1 MMNPLA
7 WLRRLY
13 GGDIK
18 TSLTVAGTGTLGQV
32 NRVSSWMLWMIVGVM
47 LSLVLWAYFTEVE
60 TVARSQGK
68 VIPSAKLQVVQN
80 YEGGVVSAIHVR
92 SGQEVKQ
99 GDLLISLNEMQFDGD
114 LQSRRQQMASLGAR
128 LARLTAESTGSA
140 PAFSPALQKDAREFV
155 DLEQVAYLSRS
166 NQMRSQLEMLQA
178 QIDQKSQELAEMRIA
193 LVTATK
199 TMELSREE
207 RVIMAMLVEKG
218 LEPKLELVRLDRTLA
233 DAQGRQDTARAAIQR
248 LQAAIEEARARKD
261 STQGQFRAEARVDAN
276 KTLSEL
282 RSLQE
287 TMPALADKKVR
298 AEVRSPVA
306 GVVNRVLVS
315 TVGGVAKPGEP
326 LVEVVP
332 ADDQL
337 VLEAQLLP
345 SDIGFVKTGQTAR
358 IKLSAYDY
366 SIFGAMEG
374 RVTQVGADAVT
385 NERGESF
392 FIARIETRAPN
403 FEVRGKQLPVMAGM
417 QAQID
422 IVTGKRTIWDYL
434 AKPLVAVRENAFK
447 ER

>member
-1 MMNPLA
+1 MMNPFK

-13 GGDIK
+13 GSDVK

-32 NRVSSWMLWMIVGVM
+32 NTMSAWLLWGIFGLMGV
-47 LSLVLWAYFTEVE
+47 LLVWAYFTDVE

-92 SGQEVKQ
+92 SGQKVQK
-99 GDLLISLNEMQFDGD
+99 GDLLISLNEKQFDGD
-114 LQSRRQQMASLGAR
+114 LQSRRQQMASLSAR
-128 LARLTAESTGSA
+128 LARLTAESAGGTPS
-140 PAFSPALQKDAREFV
+140 FSPTLQKEAREFV
-155 DLEQVAYLSRS
+155 DLEQAAFLSRS
-166 NQMRSQLEMLQA
+166 NQMRSQLEVLQA

-207 RVIMAMLVEKG
+207 RVILAMLVEKG

-233 DAQGRQDTARAAIQR
+233 DAQGRQDTARTAIQR
-248 LQAAIEEARARKD
+248 LQAAISEARARKD
-261 STQGQFRAEARVDAN
+261 STQGQSRAEARVEAN

-287 TMPALADKKVR
+287 TMPALTDKKAR
-298 AEVRSPVA
+298 ADVRSPVA

-315 TVGGVAKPGEP
+315 TVGGAARPGEP

-337 VLEAQLLP
+337 VLEAQVLP
-345 SDIGFVKTGQTAR
+345 SDIGFVKAGQIAR

-374 RVTQVGADAVT
+374 QVTQVGADAVT
-385 NERGESF
+385 NERGESHYL
-392 FIARIETRAPN
+392 ARIETRTPTL
-403 FEVRGKQLPVMAGM
+403 EVRGKQLPVMAGM

-434 AKPLVAVRENAFK
+434 IKPLVAVRENAFK

>member
-1 MMNPLA
+1 MKNPFA

-18 TSLTVAGTGTLGQV
+18 TGLTVAGTGTLGQI
-32 NRVSSWMLWMIVGVM
+32 NRVSAWLLWVIVAVV
-47 LSLVLWAYFTEVE
+47 LALLLWAYFTEVE

-92 SGQEVKQ
+92 SGQKVQ
-99 GDLLISLNEMQFDGD
+99 AGDLLISLNEKQFDGD
-114 LQSRRQQMASLGAR
+114 LQSRRQQMGSLEAR
-128 LARLTAESTGSA
+128 LARLTAESTGSV
-140 PAFSPALQKDAREFV
+140 PTFSSALQKAAREFV
-155 DLEQVAYLSRS
+155 DLEQVAYLSRNS
-166 NQMRSQLEMLQA
+166 QMRSQLEMLQA

-193 LVTATK
+193 LATSTK
-199 TMELSREE
+199 TVELSLEE
-207 RVIMAMLVEKG
+207 RAILAMLVEKG

-233 DAQGRQDTARAAIQR
+233 DAKGRQETARASIQR
-248 LQAAIEEARARKD
+248 LQAAIEESRARKE
-261 STQGQFRAEARVDAN
+261 STQGQYRAEARVEAN

-315 TVGGVAKPGEP
+315 TVGGAARPGEP

-337 VLEAQLLP
+337 VLEAQVLP
-345 SDIGFVKTGQTAR
+345 SDIGFVKNGQIAR

-366 SIFGAMEG
+366 SIFGTMEG

-392 FIARIETRAPN
+392 FLARIETRTPTL
-403 FEVRGKQLPVMAGM
+403 EVRGKQLPVMAGM

-422 IVTGKRTIWDYL
+422 IVTGQRTIWDYL